1 MRGYMSARDIFHQQV
16 KRALSKEGWSIT
28 HDPYWIKLAGSDM
41 NVYIDLAAERVLA
54 AEKEGVKIAV
64 EIKSFLGTSFL
75 TDFHAALGQY
85 LDYRVALKQKEPERG
100 LFLAVPLDV
109 YESFF
114 RRPFVQ
120 SVLSEYAVT
129 LLTFDPQLE
138 EIRSWIK

>member
-1 MRGYMSARDIFHQQV
+1 MSARDIFHQQV

-41 NVYIDLAAERVLA
+41 NVYIDLAAEQVLA

-75 TDFHAALGQY
+75 SDFHAALGQY
-85 LDYRVALKQKEPERG
+85 LDYRVALKHKEPERR

-129 LLTFDPQLE
+129 LLTFDPEKE
-138 EIRSWIK
+138 EIRSWIQ

>member
-1 MRGYMSARDIFHQQV
+1 MSARDIFHQQV
-16 KRALSKEGWSIT
+16 KHALS
-28 HDPYWIKLAGSDM
+28 
-41 NVYIDLAAERVLA
+41 
-54 AEKEGVKIAV
+54 KEGVKIAV

-75 TDFHAALGQY
+75 SDFHAALGQY

-129 LLTFDPQLE
+129 LLTFDPEKE
-138 EIRSWIK
+138 EIRSWIQ

>member
-1 MRGYMSARDIFHQQV
+1 MSARDIFHQQV
-16 KRALSKEGWSIT
+16 KHALFKEGWSIT

-75 TDFHAALGQY
+75 SDFHTALGQY

-129 LLTFDPQLE
+129 LLTFDPEKE
-138 EIRSWIK
+138 EIRSWIQ

>member
-1 MRGYMSARDIFHQQV
+1 MSARDIFHQQV

-41 NVYIDLAAERVLA
+41 NVYIDLAAEQVLA

-75 TDFHAALGQY
+75 SDFHAALGQY

-120 SVLSEYAVT
+120 SVLSEYAVR

-138 EIRSWIK
+138 EVRSWIK

>member
-1 MRGYMSARDIFHQQV
+1 MSARDIFHQQV

-41 NVYIDLAAERVLA
+41 NVYIDLAAEQVLA

-75 TDFHAALGQY
+75 SDFHAALGQY

-100 LFLAVPLDV
+100 LFLAVPLDFM
-109 YESFF
+109 SRFF
-114 RRPFVQ
+114 V
-120 SVLSEYAVT
+120 V
-129 LLTFDPQLE
+129 
-138 EIRSWIK
+138 RSCRAS